1 MNDDNNIYNNWQ
13 EYYDVIKFFYEYG
26 TDQNGYDG
34 HIQDRMYQQLL
45 SRRFDPQEGLN
56 GFIEASFVGNY
67 AYEFMSDYIN
77 IIRTFIYYGDRINRQ
92 IFDLLF
98 NRANQPMYLNN
109 DLEEEYDE
117 ELEEELVNN
126 YQMRAYIIDII
137 AILYNEDYRVLSIDK
152 ELYERLLYRRLFN
165 FDMKLYNLLSQSDFS
180 KYTANSLIN
189 IVIDYSENILP
200 LIYYTYANW
209 SLIYIVGD
217 IDAIMALPNY
227 NILPYDTVRF
237 MLLKYYSG
245 YLQSI

>member
-1 MNDDNNIYNNWQ
+1 
-13 EYYDVIKFFYEYG
+13 
-26 TDQNGYDG
+26 
-34 HIQDRMYQQLL
+34 
-45 SRRFDPQEGLN
+45 
-56 GFIEASFVGNY
+56 
-67 AYEFMSDYIN
+67 MSEYIN
-77 IIRTFIYYGDRINRQ
+77 IIKTFIYYGARINRQ

-98 NRANQPMYLNN
+98 KRENQPMYLND

-117 ELEEELVNN
+117 ELEEELVNS

-137 AILYNEDYRVLSIDK
+137 SILYNEDYRVLSIDK
-152 ELYERLLYRRLFN
+152 ELYQRLSHRRLFN
-165 FDMKLYNLLSQSDFS
+165 LDMKLYNLLSQSDFAR
-180 KYTANSLIN
+180 YTTNSLIN

-209 SLIYIVGD
+209 SLIYNVGGH
-217 IDAIMALPNY
+217 DAIMALPNY